1 MDQDDVIE
9 TGRYEHDGEF
19 WSAQVKGRFLTI
31 YSGKIGTR
39 GYHASR
45 EFRSHEAA
53 RQFMEQ
59 KLEKR
64 ISEGYVRRDESD

>member
-9 TGRYEHDGEF
+9 TGRYEHEGEF

-53 RQFMEQ
+53 RQFMEKQ
-59 KLEKR
+59 LKKR
-64 ISEGYVRRDESD
+64 IAQGYVRCAESE

>member
-1 MDQDDVIE
+1 MKQDDVIE

-19 WSAQVKGRFLTI
+19 WSGQVKGRFLTI
-31 YSGKIGTR
+31 YSGTIGTR

-53 RQFMEQ
+53 KQFLEQ
-59 KLEKR
+59 QLAAKIAKGFAQVED
-64 ISEGYVRRDESD
+64 GH